1 MIVQAALPAHFGWI
15 RDRAECAIGP
25 DFRAIEAID
34 RRGVIAG
41 MIGFDSWT
49 PNSVTMHVAL
59 DNPACLRSLLPAIFD
74 YAFVQAG
81 KGLALGIIPAGNER
95 SVNLAKRVGFRE
107 AYRVRD
113 GWAVGEDLIVLEM
126 RLEEC
131 RWIPQ
136 ARKAA

>member
-1 MIVQAALPAHFGWI
+1 VIVRAAHPEEFGWLVE
-15 RDRAECAIGP
+15 RAECAITPG
-25 DFRAIEAID
+25 FRAIAAEDQGRI
-34 RRGVIAG
+34 VG
-41 MIGFDSWT
+41 MVGFDGWT

-59 DNPACLRSLLPAIFD
+59 DSPACLRSLLPEIFD
-74 YAFVQAG
+74 YAFRQAG

-113 GWAVGEDLIVLEM
+113 GWSVGEDLIVLEM
-126 RLEEC
+126 RREEC